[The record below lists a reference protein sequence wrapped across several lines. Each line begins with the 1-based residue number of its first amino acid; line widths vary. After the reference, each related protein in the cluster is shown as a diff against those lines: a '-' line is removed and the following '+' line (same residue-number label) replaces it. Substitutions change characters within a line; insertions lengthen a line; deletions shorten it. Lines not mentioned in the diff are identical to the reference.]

1 MVKMRIAAGNLFV
14 GSFDINNAIQDP
26 LGSTRF
32 GYPFTQKPVRIT
44 GYYKYKSGGLSTDAD
59 GNPTEEA
66 DRGDI
71 YALFYKAPDNNYTVA
86 GDVISLDGDINPE
99 VILFARIPE
108 MTEAGE
114 WTYFDLPFE
123 FQNGYTAADIDAQDL
138 ADGKYKLGVV
148 FSSSIKGAYFIG
160 AVGSTL
166 WIDEVN
172 IECE

>member
-1 MVKMRIAAGNLFV
+1 M
-14 GSFDINNAIQDP
+14 
-26 LGSTRF
+26 
-32 GYPFTQKPVRIT
+32 
-44 GYYKYKSGGLSTDAD
+44 
-59 GNPTEEA
+59 
-66 DRGDI
+66 
-71 YALFYKAPDNNYTVA
+71 A